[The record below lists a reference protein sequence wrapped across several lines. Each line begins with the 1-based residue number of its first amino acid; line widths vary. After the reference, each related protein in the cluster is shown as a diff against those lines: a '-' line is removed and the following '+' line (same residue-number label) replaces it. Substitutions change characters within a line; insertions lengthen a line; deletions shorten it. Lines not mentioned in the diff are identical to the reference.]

1 MKDAPAFSAPPQSN
15 HLSIHIRFGGRV
27 LHTLHLNRS
36 FKFQTGVVGQNA
48 IILVGQPV
56 RCHLDLAPALA
67 FEMDHLA
74 PGDVGQQGIAN
85 RRYRI
90 LFDSLSAREDRGRD
104 VEPESLARL
113 RDW

>member
-36 FKFQTGVVGQNA
+36 FKSQTRRGRPNA
-48 IILVGQPV
+48 IILVDQPV

-74 PGDVGQQGIAN
+74 PGDVDQQGIVLRSAT
-85 RRYRI
+85 RRFASMREQP
-90 LFDSLSAREDRGRD
+90 FSVAR
-104 VEPESLARL
+104 SY
-113 RDW
+113 